1 MRVRVAVVGAG
12 MSGLSCATALA
23 AAGVSVTVFDK
34 GRGPAGRM
42 ATRRAVVP
50 FDHGAQYFTARDA
63 TFQSEVARLM
73 ARGVVAEWTPRVVAF
88 DRAGSAPEAATDVR
102 RFVGVPGM
110 NAIAQALAASRDV
123 QVNVTVTAIDR
134 RSDGWR
140 LESSSGD
147 LAGAYDVVVLTAP
160 PVQTAALLGTH
171 RLAEQV
177 AVAEMA
183 PCWAVMTSWAD
194 AIGVAF
200 DAAFVNDGPLSW
212 VARDGSKP
220 GRPHPHGW
228 VLHASPSWSTTHLE
242 LPSEDVVP
250 LLLAAF
256 GAVVGRPLPELE
268 FSAAHRWRYAS
279 VARSLDQTHLW
290 DAVTGVGIAG
300 DWCGGPRVEGAWL
313 SGSALARAILA
324 A

>member
-1 MRVRVAVVGAG
+1 
-12 MSGLSCATALA
+12 MSGLSCATALG

-34 GRGPAGRM
+34 GRGPGGRTS
-42 ATRRAVVP
+42 TRRAVTT
-50 FDHGAQYFTARDA
+50 FDHGAQYFTARA
-63 TFQSEVARLM
+63 PAFQVEVARLM
-73 ARGVVAEWTPRVVAF
+73 ACGVVAEWTPRVVAF
-88 DRAGSAPEAATDVR
+88 ERPGSAPEAAADVR

-110 NAIAQALAASRDV
+110 NAIAQALAASADV
-123 QVNVTVTAIDR
+123 RVNVTVTAIHR

-140 LESSSGD
+140 LESSTGD
-147 LAGAYDVVVLTAP
+147 IAGVFDVVVLTAP

-171 RLAEQV
+171 RLADQV
-177 AVAEMA
+177 AAAEMA
-183 PCWAVMTSWAD
+183 PCWAAMVSWAGAID
-194 AIGVAF
+194 AAF

-228 VLHASPSWSTTHLE
+228 VLHASPQWSTAHLE
-242 LPSEDVVP
+242 LAPEAVLP
-250 LLLAAF
+250 QLLAAF
-256 GAVVGRPLPELE
+256 EAVVGRPVPAPE

-279 VARSLDQTHLW
+279 ILRPLDETHLW
-290 DAVTGVGIAG
+290 DASTGVGIAG

-324 A
+324 T